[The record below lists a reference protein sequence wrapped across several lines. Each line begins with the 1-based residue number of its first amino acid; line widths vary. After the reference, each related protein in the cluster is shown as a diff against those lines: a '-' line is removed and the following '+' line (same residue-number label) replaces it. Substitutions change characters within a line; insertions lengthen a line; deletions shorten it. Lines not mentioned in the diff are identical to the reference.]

1 MLAACGL
8 GFSYRAGTP
17 VLRDVSI
24 ELAPG
29 SFTGDSRGERMR
41 QVDASVMPDGTPKAR
56 CGAGVPRCVP
66 VGEVQAAWRGRKR
79 SRSSPQHSH
88 ANRLTVY
95 DSVLVGR
102 HPLMQGAPTEAD
114 HVVVRETLERLGLSA
129 YSLRYADELSG
140 GEYQKMVLARAFV
153 QQAETLLLDEPTNN
167 LDPANQQEVMREV
180 RREVDERGIAACA
193 VMHDINLAIRY
204 CDLLLFLKGGEVDAV
219 GGRECVTPERIKRIY
234 GMDADII
241 EHGGRLVV
249 IPR

>member
-1 MLAACGL
+1 MLEARGI

-17 VLRDVSI
+17 VLKDVSI

-29 SFTGDSRGERMR
+29 SFTAIRGVNGCGKSTRLSCLMGLR
-41 QVDASVMPDGTPKAR
+41 KPDDGQVLLDGTPLREVKRRAR
-56 CGAGVPRCVP
+56 AQKVALV
-66 VGEVQAAWRGRKR
+66 A
-79 SRSSPQHSH
+79 QHSH

-102 HPLMQGAPTEAD
+102 HPLMQGGPTAAD
-114 HVVVRETLERLGLSA
+114 HTVIRETLDRLGLSA

-193 VMHDINLAIRY
+193 VMHDINLALRY
-204 CDLLLFLKGGEVDAV
+204 CDRFLFLKDGVVDAAGGGEI
-219 GGRECVTPERIKRIY
+219 VTPARIKRVY
-234 GMDADII
+234 NMDADVI
-241 EHGGRLVV
+241 EHGGRAVV

>member
-1 MLAACGL
+1 MLEARGI

-17 VLRDVSI
+17 VLKDVSI

-29 SFTGDSRGERMR
+29 SFTAILGVNGCGKSTLLSCLMGLRKPDDG
-41 QVDASVMPDGTPKAR
+41 QVLLDGTPLREVKRRAR
-56 CGAGVPRCVP
+56 AQKVALV
-66 VGEVQAAWRGRKR
+66 A
-79 SRSSPQHSH
+79 QHSH

-102 HPLMQGAPTEAD
+102 HPLMQGGPTAAD
-114 HVVVRETLERLGLSA
+114 YAVIRETLDRLGLSA

-180 RREVDERGIAACA
+180 RCEVDERGIAACA
-193 VMHDINLAIRY
+193 VMHDINLALRY
-204 CDLLLFLKGGEVDAV
+204 CDRFLFLKDGVVDAV
-219 GGRECVTPERIKRIY
+219 GAGEIVTPARIKRVY
-234 GMDADII
+234 NMDADVI
-241 EHGGRLVV
+241 EHGGRAVV

>member
-1 MLAACGL
+1 MLATCGL

-29 SFTGDSRGERMR
+29 SFTAILGVNGCGKSTLLSCLMGLRKPDAG
-41 QVDASVMPDGTPKAR
+41 QVFLDGAPM
-56 CGAGVPRCVP
+56 
-66 VGEVQAAWRGRKR
+66 GEVQRRARAQMVALVA
-79 SRSSPQHSH
+79 QHSH

-180 RREVDERGIAACA
+180 RREVDERCIAACA

-204 CDLLLFLKGGEVDAV
+204 CDRFLFLKDGAVDAV
-219 GGRECVTPERIKRIY
+219 GGGEVITAARIKRIY